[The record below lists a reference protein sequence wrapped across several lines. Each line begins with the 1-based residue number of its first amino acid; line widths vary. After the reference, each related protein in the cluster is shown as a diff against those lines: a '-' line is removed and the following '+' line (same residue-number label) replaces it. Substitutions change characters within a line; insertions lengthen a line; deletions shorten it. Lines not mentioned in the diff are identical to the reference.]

1 MPNWPQPS
9 MAGPGMSTVT
19 EPRRLGV
26 VLAGGL
32 SSRMGRD
39 KAMLSWHG
47 RPLIEHQIAV
57 LQAAGVDAVRV
68 SGDRPDYQG
77 VADPVAHAGPLGG
90 IAGIAAACGDAEL
103 LIVPVDMP
111 RLQPT
116 LLQRLLTTAATGSTH
131 FAGHVLPM
139 RLRLDSTCRVALT
152 ALMADDDERARSLR
166 ALQERVGVSTLNLN
180 ADEEAQLV
188 DCNTEQAWREVCK

>member
-1 MPNWPQPS
+1 
-9 MAGPGMSTVT
+9 MSTAT
-19 EPRRLGV
+19 ESAYCVGV

-57 LQAAGVDAVRV
+57 LEAVGVDAVRV
-68 SGDRPDYQG
+68 SGNRPEYQG
-77 VADPVAHAGPLGG
+77 IADPVAQAGPLGG
-90 IAGIAAACGDAEL
+90 IAGIAAASDDAEL

-111 RLQPT
+111 RLQPA
-116 LLQRLLTTAATGSTH
+116 LLQRLLAANSTGSTH
-131 FAGHVLPM
+131 FTGHVLPM
-139 RLRLDSTCRVALT
+139 RLRLDDTCRMALT
-152 ALMADDDERARSLR
+152 ELMADGDERARSLR
-166 ALQERVGVSTLNLN
+166 ALQERVGVSTLALDT
-180 ADEEAQLV
+180 DEEAQLI

>member
-1 MPNWPQPS
+1 
-9 MAGPGMSTVT
+9 MSTAT
-19 EPRRLGV
+19 EPAHCIGV

-57 LQAAGVDAVRV
+57 LHAVGVDAVRI
-68 SGDRPDYQG
+68 SGNRPEYQG
-77 VADPVAHAGPLGG
+77 VADPVAQAGPLGG
-90 IAGIAAACGDAEL
+90 IAGIAVACDDAEL
-103 LIVPVDMP
+103 LIIPVDMP

-116 LLQRLLTTAATGSTH
+116 LLQRLLTATSTGSAH

-139 RLRLDSTCRVALT
+139 RLRLDSTCRT
-152 ALMADDDERARSLR
+152 ALMELMAHHDERARSLR
-166 ALQERVGVSTLNLN
+166 ALQERVGVSTLPLN
-180 ADEEAQLV
+180 ADEETQLV
-188 DCNTEQAWREVCK
+188 DCNTEQAWREVCE

>member
-1 MPNWPQPS
+1 M
-9 MAGPGMSTVT
+9 GTDT
-19 EPRRLGV
+19 ETMQCIGV
-26 VLAGGL
+26 VLAGGF

-57 LQAAGVDAVRV
+57 LQAAGVDIVRI

-77 VADPVAHAGPLGG
+77 IADPIAHAGPLGG
-90 IAGIAAACGDAEL
+90 IAGVAAACGDGEL

-111 RLQPT
+111 RLQT
-116 LLQRLLTTAATGSTH
+116 ALLQRLLDASSSSGSTH

-139 RLRLDSTCRVALT
+139 RLRLDSACRT
-152 ALMADDDERARSLR
+152 ALNELMAADDDRRRSLR
-166 ALQERVGVSTLNLN
+166 ALQERVGVSVIPLN
-180 ADEEAQLV
+180 AEDEIQLL
-188 DCNTEQAWREVCK
+188 DCNTEQTWREACE